1 MLIAMKKSITIAALA
16 LVPLLGM
23 ANDAETAQGFIALEA
38 DESAGL
44 VAEIAGQFGVSLQTL
59 VAQVVN
65 FLIVAIALYF
75 FAVKP
80 VVATLDQRQK
90 TIADGLQYAEDMKVQ
105 LAKAEQERAETIKK
119 ATLEA
124 QRILAEA
131 RDQAKDLLDRK
142 TNEAA
147 AKAESI
153 IHKAHEAIDV
163 ERNKML
169 SEVRQEVARLVVAT
183 SGKVLSRELSDQ
195 ERSRFGEV
203 AARELA
209 QQNN

>member
-119 ATLEA
+119 ATLDA

>member
-1 MLIAMKKSITIAALA
+1 MKRSIYIAALA
-16 LVPLLGM
+16 LVPLLGI

>member
-75 FAVKP
+75 
-80 VVATLDQRQK
+80 L
-90 TIADGLQYAEDMKVQ
+90 
-105 LAKAEQERAETIKK
+105 
-119 ATLEA
+119 
-124 QRILAEA
+124 
-131 RDQAKDLLDRK
+131 
-142 TNEAA
+142 
-147 AKAESI
+147 
-153 IHKAHEAIDV
+153 
-163 ERNKML
+163 
-169 SEVRQEVARLVVAT
+169 
-183 SGKVLSRELSDQ
+183 
-195 ERSRFGEV
+195 RSSP
-203 AARELA
+203 L
-209 QQNN
+209 

>member
-1 MLIAMKKSITIAALA
+1 MHIAMKRSIYIAALA

>member
-1 MLIAMKKSITIAALA
+1 MKKLICLAALA
-16 LVPLLGM
+16 LLPLAGYADESLQDLVG
-23 ANDAETAQGFIALEA
+23 LEV

-59 VAQVVN
+59 VAQVIN
-65 FLIVAIALYF
+65 FLIVAVALYF

-90 TIADGLQYAEDMKVQ
+90 TISDGLQYAEDMKLQ

-119 ATLEA
+119 ATLDA

-131 RDQAKDLLDRK
+131 RDQAKELLDRK

-195 ERSRFGEV
+195 ERSRFGDV

-209 QQNN
+209 QHNN

>member
-1 MLIAMKKSITIAALA
+1 MHIAMKKSITIAALA

>member
-1 MLIAMKKSITIAALA
+1 MKTPIFIVA
-16 LVPLLGM
+16 LVLLPLAAFAGESM
-23 ANDAETAQGFIALEA
+23 QNPNLEI

-44 VAEIAGQFGVSLQTL
+44 VSEIAGQFGVSLQTL

-65 FLIVAIALYF
+65 FLIVAVALYF

-90 TIADGLQYAEDMKVQ
+90 TIADGLQYAEDMKSQ
-105 LAKAEQERAETIKK
+105 LAKAEQDRAETIRK
-119 ATLEA
+119 ATLEG

-131 RDQAKDLLDRK
+131 REQAKDMLDRK
-142 TNEAA
+142 VNEAA

-153 IHKAHEAIDV
+153 IGKAHEAIEV

-183 SGKVLSRELSDQ
+183 SGKVLARELSEQ

-209 QQNN
+209 HHNN

>member
-59 VAQVVN
+59 VAQVIN

-119 ATLEA
+119 ATLDA

>member
-59 VAQVVN
+59 VAQVIN

>member
-59 VAQVVN
+59 VAQVAN

>member
-1 MLIAMKKSITIAALA
+1 MHIAMKKSITIVALA

-90 TIADGLQYAEDMKVQ
+90 TIADGLQYAEDMKAQ

>member
-65 FLIVAIALYF
+65 FLIVALALYF

>member
-1 MLIAMKKSITIAALA
+1 MKKSITIAALA

-59 VAQVVN
+59 VAQVAN

>member
-1 MLIAMKKSITIAALA
+1 
-16 LVPLLGM
+16 
-23 ANDAETAQGFIALEA
+23 
-38 DESAGL
+38 
-44 VAEIAGQFGVSLQTL
+44 
-59 VAQVVN
+59 
-65 FLIVAIALYF
+65 
-75 FAVKP
+75 
-80 VVATLDQRQK
+80 
-90 TIADGLQYAEDMKVQ
+90 MKVQ

-119 ATLEA
+119 ATLDA

-131 RDQAKDLLDRK
+131 RDRAKDLLDRK

>member
-1 MLIAMKKSITIAALA
+1 MKKHICLAALA
-16 LVPLLGM
+16 LLPLAGYADESLQDLV
-23 ANDAETAQGFIALEA
+23 NLEV

-59 VAQVVN
+59 VAQVIN
-65 FLIVAIALYF
+65 FLIVAVALYYL
-75 FAVKP
+75 AVKP

-90 TIADGLQYAEDMKVQ
+90 TISDGLQYAEDMKLQ

-119 ATLEA
+119 ATLDA

-131 RDQAKDLLDRK
+131 REQAKDLLDRK

-163 ERNKML
+163 ERSKML

-183 SGKVLSRELSDQ
+183 SGKVLSRELSEQ

-209 QQNN
+209 QHNN